1 MFGTKLGRFSRVLV
15 TSSCVPLISTSYS
28 PIFMRKAK
36 PLFLSTGFFSI
47 SFLFAN
53 FFPLLF
59 GQGCFLQIFFVG
71 ILGFPLS
78 QRFSM
83 RCFLIRLLA
92 NCFCL
97 VGFYFE
103 IDIFLKPNMVSHIEL

>member
-1 MFGTKLGRFSRVLV
+1 MLGTKLGRFSRVLV

-59 GQGCFLQIFFVG
+59 VQGCFFRFFRRHPRLSLIPTLQYVMFPYKTSSELFS
-71 ILGFPLS
+71 LAGFHF
-78 QRFSM
+78 R
-83 RCFLIRLLA
+83 I
-92 NCFCL
+92 
-97 VGFYFE
+97 Y
-103 IDIFLKPNMVSHIEL
+103 IFLNRIW